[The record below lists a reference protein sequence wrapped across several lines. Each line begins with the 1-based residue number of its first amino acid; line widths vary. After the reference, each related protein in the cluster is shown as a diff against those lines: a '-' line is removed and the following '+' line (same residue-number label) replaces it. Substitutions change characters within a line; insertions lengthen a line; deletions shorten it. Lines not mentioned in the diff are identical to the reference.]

1 MISSINSIKWRSYV
15 AFNENSQSSKW
26 ASLQKFSEFLNG
38 TSVCRT
44 QSFNGNLSKL
54 KILKQGKE
62 GRISTC
68 NDLTYSEITLL
79 PPLRQRL
86 QKSNYQKSHLKK
98 TVFFFL
104 KTLLKTLLLPCL
116 KWCNGFVHRCCISLE
131 FNWAF

>member
-1 MISSINSIKWRSYV
+1 MISSVNSIKWISYV
-15 AFNENSQSSKW
+15 TFNENSQSSQW

-54 KILKQGKE
+54 KIPKQGKE

-98 TVFFFL
+98 QFFSKDTF
-104 KTLLKTLLLPCL
+104 KDPTPPMFEMMQEIMQWVCAPLL
-116 KWCNGFVHRCCISLE
+116 R
-131 FNWAF
+131 

>member
-1 MISSINSIKWRSYV
+1 MISSVNSIKWISYV
-15 AFNENSQSSKW
+15 TFNENSQSSKW

-54 KILKQGKE
+54 KIPKQGKE

-98 TVFFFL
+98 TVFFSKDTF
-104 KTLLKTLLLPCL
+104 KDPTPPMFEMMQEVMQWVCAPLL
-116 KWCNGFVHRCCISLE
+116 R
-131 FNWAF
+131 